1 MDVFQLW
8 GKIAIDNAQANSAID
23 GTTDKAEQS
32 SNSMGK
38 AFQKIGG
45 AVAAYFAADKI
56 IDFGKACV
64 SAAAEV
70 SAEVSAFEQI
80 MGDYADEASG
90 KVEKIAEATGMVD
103 SRLTPYMTSLTAKFK
118 GLGYDIGDATDMA
131 TIGLTIA
138 ADAAAFWDKSIDD
151 AMGSLNSF
159 VNGSYEGGEAIG
171 LFANETTLATWA
183 AENLGLEWADL
194 TEKEKQFARL
204 EFAKAMQKASG
215 ATGQAAKE
223 SSQYANVQANLNEK
237 WRQFKAE
244 IGEPILQNLVIP
256 GMQMLSDVVDF
267 ASENLDDITI
277 VVLTLAGAMAGKL
290 AGQAIV
296 SVVASFQ
303 TAQVQLAL
311 YAASAGTASIA
322 QGVLNGQFTIGE
334 VVVGVLTGKI
344 SLATAAQ
351 YAWNTAM
358 NANPIGVLIGL
369 VGALALSIN
378 KAQKA
383 GEKYMAE
390 LKKTDGTLSGVIAK
404 YNQLTTELAALVD
417 KESELGYLENEDM
430 QRKMALEQ
438 ACADLETQI
447 AELTDAETAAALASG
462 ELSVKSLEDAAAI
475 QEAAKIYAES
485 AQAIMEEYYDT
496 YTSIYG
502 KLYDAAGM
510 FTEVATAME
519 ITYADMMKTL
529 DQNIRFQERFNQN
542 LDFVKETAAGAGV
555 NIDSFVAALSEM
567 DKSQAA
573 GILAAVRTE
582 IESTATDANSTSEK
596 LKNLMLQVSRYG
608 DVNAEGAGSM
618 AQTITNVQQKMNDAL
633 ETYTA
638 AVQDL
643 DQGAEAIE
651 AGKNTME
658 GLLSGIT
665 SGTPGVLSAVDS
677 LASQMKSRLQTSFSG
692 FVLNIQ
698 ALVTAKSNNIPGL
711 AVGLERVPYDN
722 YLAYLHKDEAVLT
735 ATEARAWRA
744 GKAAASSPGTASSED
759 NGSKRTGQGV
769 TVIQYIQ
776 AIAQTPAELAAAT
789 EAYFAQ
795 ARWAT

>member
-38 AFQKIGG
+38 AFQKIGS

-131 TIGLTIA
+131 TTGLTIA
-138 ADAAAFWDKSIDD
+138 ADAAAFWDKSLDD

-171 LFANETTLATWA
+171 LFANESTLATWA
-183 AENLGLEWADL
+183 AQNLNLEWADL

-256 GMQMLSDVVDF
+256 GMQTLSDVVDF
-267 ASENLDDITI
+267 ASKNLDDITI

-296 SVVASFQ
+296 SVVAGFQ

-311 YAASAGTASIA
+311 YAASAGAASIS

-351 YAWNTAM
+351 WGWNAAM
-358 NANPIGVLIGL
+358 NANPIGLLITLCGGL
-369 VGALALSIN
+369 AIAIK
-378 KAQKA
+378 KAYDA
-383 GEKYMAE
+383 GDKYMAE
-390 LKKTDGTLSGVIAK
+390 LVGEADTIEGLTAK
-404 YNQLTTELAALVD
+404 YNELNIEIGELEDIQGEVGFLTDDQMKRL
-417 KESELGYLENEDM
+417 
-430 QRKMALEQ
+430 MALEQ
-438 ACADLETQI
+438 ALGTVEEKI
-447 AELTDAETAAALASG
+447 ASLRAEEEAAAAAAETPAAKFKAATEEYSTAATELMNKFQDSYESILGNVEGWFQPFAKASVDVTTSIKEIMDGMKSQINFNNQYAENLQYLADVGLGNLSEAFQAYGAEGAAYAAAMAT
-462 ELSVKSLEDAAAI
+462 AI
-475 QEAAKIYAES
+475 QEAGGTATREGTLMIQNLQTQAGELETSQGDLANTMALMNGEFESQMQALTNTYAE
-485 AQAIMEEYYDT
+485 
-496 YTSIYG
+496 
-502 KLYDAAGM
+502 K
-510 FTEVATAME
+510 
-519 ITYADMMKTL
+519 
-529 DQNIRFQERFNQN
+529 
-542 LDFVKETAAGAGV
+542 VK
-555 NIDSFVAALSEM
+555 DL
-567 DKSQAA
+567 DKS
-573 GILAAVRTE
+573 GE
-582 IESTATDANSTSEK
+582 
-596 LKNLMLQVSRYG
+596 
-608 DVNAEGAGSM
+608 
-618 AQTITNVQQKMNDAL
+618 AL
-633 ETYTA
+633 EA
-638 AVQDL
+638 AQ
-643 DQGAEAIE
+643 
-651 AGKNTME
+651 NTMN
-658 GLLSGIT
+658 GLLSGIN
-665 SGTPGVLSAVDS
+665 SGTPKILSAMS
-677 LASQMKSRLQTSFSG
+677 QLGSQMTSRLQASLGT
-692 FVLNIQ
+692 VYIDAKLRLNS
-698 ALVTAKSNNIPGL
+698 TGIPGHED
-711 AVGLERVPYDN
+711 GLDRVPYDN

-735 ATEARAWRA
+735 ASEARAWRA
-744 GKAAASSPGTASSED
+744 GKAAATSPGTASSED

-776 AIAQTPAELAAAT
+776 AIAQTPVELAAAT

>member
-8 GKIAIDNAQANSAID
+8 GQIAIDNAQANSAID

-38 AFQKIGG
+38 AFRKIGG
-45 AVAAYFAADKI
+45 AVATYFAADKI

-80 MGDYADEASG
+80 MGDYADEASE

-138 ADAAAFWDKSIDD
+138 ADAAAFWDKSLDD

-183 AENLGLEWADL
+183 AENLGLAWADL

-277 VVLTLAGAMAGKL
+277 VVLTLAGVMAGKL

-296 SVVASFQ
+296 SVVAGFQ

-311 YAASAGTASIA
+311 YAASAGAASVS

-404 YNQLTTELAALVD
+404 YNQLTTELAALED

-438 ACADLETQI
+438 ACSSLESQL
-447 AELTDAETAAALASG
+447 AELTDAETAAAIASG
-462 ELSVKSLEDAAAI
+462 EMSAQTLADAEAI
-475 QEAAKIYAES
+475 QTAAETYSES
-485 AQAIMEEYYDT
+485 VQAIIEDYYST
-496 YTSIYG
+496 YQSIYDG
-502 KLYDAAGM
+502 LHKTGSVFMEITEATEIAWADAMKNIDQNTQFLERMDSNLAYVSQAADDAGINIDGFKQILSTMSDSDAAGLVASLAGELEKVGPSSKEAVTTM
-510 FTEVATAME
+510 ENLSLATARYSDSGLE
-519 ITYADMMKTL
+519 SADIMAKAVEEV
-529 DQNIRFQERFNQN
+529 DERI
-542 LDFVKETAAGAGV
+542 KEATE
-555 NIDSFVAALSEM
+555 NYE
-567 DKSQAA
+567 
-573 GILAAVRTE
+573 AAV
-582 IESTATDANSTSEK
+582 K
-596 LKNLMLQVSRYG
+596 
-608 DVNAEGAGSM
+608 
-618 AQTITNVQQKMNDAL
+618 
-633 ETYTA
+633 
-638 AVQDL
+638 DL
-643 DQGAEAIE
+643 DKGAEAIE
-651 AGKNTME
+651 AGQNTME
-658 GLLSGIT
+658 GLASGIV
-665 SGTPGVLSAVDS
+665 SSTPNVLSKIDS
-677 LASQMKSRLQTSFSG
+677 LASQMKSRLTTSFAG
-692 FVLNIQ
+692 FTLNIQ
-698 ALVTAKSNNIPGL
+698 ALVSTSKDGSHKDGL
-711 AVGLERVPYDN
+711 DYVPYDG
-722 YLAYLHKDEAVLT
+722 YISELHKGEAVLT
-735 ATEARAWRA
+735 ASEARAWRA
-744 GKAAASSPGTASSED
+744 GKAAAASSGTSESGD
-759 NGSKRTGQGV
+759 GGRKETSHGV
-769 TVIQYIQ
+769 TIVQYIQ
-776 AIAQTPAELAAAT
+776 AVAQTPVELAAAT
-789 EAYFAQ
+789 ESYFTQ
-795 ARWAT
+795 ARWSV

>member
-38 AFQKIGG
+38 AFQKIGS

-131 TIGLTIA
+131 TTGLTIA
-138 ADAAAFWDKSIDD
+138 ADAAAFWDKSLDD

-183 AENLGLEWADL
+183 AQSLNLEWADL

-244 IGEPILQNLVIP
+244 IGEPILQNMVIP

-277 VVLTLAGAMAGKL
+277 AALTLAGAMAGKL

-296 SVVASFQ
+296 SVVAGFQ

-311 YAASAGTASIA
+311 YAASAGAASVS

-358 NANPIGVLIGL
+358 NANPIGIVIAL
-369 VGALALSIN
+369 VSALAIAVN
-378 KAQKA
+378 KSRKHVNDLADGYVKQAGSAAECAKNLEELKA
-383 GEKYMAE
+383 RYAE
-390 LKKTDGTLSGVIAK
+390 LTGGQRNPNKWAVENRTEIVALGKAIEETEA
-404 YNQLTTELAALVD
+404 QL
-417 KESELGYLENEDM
+417 YL
-430 QRKMALEQ
+430 
-438 ACADLETQI
+438 
-447 AELTDAETAAALASG
+447 LTDAETAAAISSG
-462 ELSVKSLEDAAAI
+462 ELSAQTLADADAI
-475 QEAAKIYAES
+475 QSAAETYAAS

-496 YTSIYG
+496 YNSIYG
-502 KLYDAAGM
+502 KLYNAAGM

-519 ITYADMMKTL
+519 IKYSDMMKTL
-529 DQNIRFQERFNQN
+529 DQNIQFQESFNQN

-582 IESTATDANSTSEK
+582 IESTATDADSTSET
-596 LKNLMLQVSRYG
+596 LKNLMLEVSRYG
-608 DVNAEGAGSM
+608 DANAEGADSM
-618 AQTITNVQQKMNDAL
+618 AQTITNVQQKMNEEL

-643 DQGAEAIE
+643 DQAAEAIE
-651 AGKNTME
+651 AGKNTMD

-677 LASQMKSRLQTSFSG
+677 LASQMKSRLQTSFSD

-698 ALVTAKSNNIPGL
+698 TLVTAKSNNIPGL

-744 GKAAASSPGTASSED
+744 GKAAASSPGTANSED
-759 NGSKRTGQGV
+759 DGNTRTGHSV

-776 AIAQTPAELAAAT
+776 AVAQTPVEFAAAT
-789 EAYFAQ
+789 EAYLTQ
-795 ARWAT
+795 ARWSV